1 MRDVAQLVGDNLS
14 AGNLCFDIT
23 MWVAVHPIVNIG
35 IGDVVAQF
43 NREGT
48 INKTAVEL
56 RSNAQL
62 RRYMVREDN
71 LRLAN
76 DKAEDL
82 TIRKLTY
89 KNPTMKAKF
98 DEARKSDIP
107 PFTGDIISRELGD
120 KIRMKRVCNKI

>member
-43 NREGT
+43 NWEGI
-48 INKTAVEL
+48 INKTAVKL
-56 RSNAQL
+56 RSNTQL

-98 DEARKSDIP
+98 DEARIVSSSTD
-107 PFTGDIISRELGD
+107 EL
-120 KIRMKRVCNKI
+120 